1 MLAGSIANS
10 KLVNSSILIGTSSVS
25 LGATASSL
33 TGLDNLSANSVT
45 VSGQPTTYGTVNPA
59 YIMVGLITGVT
70 GFGVGSTVIFDTVI
84 GNVNSQVSYNSS
96 SGVFTLGANVTY
108 DMSFTPSF
116 ISFTNTTGG
125 YACYEWVDAT
135 TNTTLDS
142 TGTGIGTGVPNT
154 ETSAQQDNITARI
167 IYKPSTNQT
176 VKLRVTSGNGT
187 VTLRGSI
194 GTQAIIRPLN
204 LSIAVQAT
212 ATGTLN
218 TDYIQVEKTTNQT
231 LVGNS
236 TDITFN
242 ATTATNGGITQS
254 AGVFT
259 LTAGKTYLLEA
270 SLGVSQFTSNSAYIW
285 YSWVDATTNAQLD
298 QSNGGGGA
306 VGSSGVAIP
315 VTWTGI
321 DNYTSTAKIIYTPV
335 TTQTVKLRITD
346 ATGTCSVLAI
356 GTKATI
362 MQIANTFSLNTIDTM
377 TLTGA
382 LTATGS
388 ITSVG
393 NVTGNILV
401 STNAVANEGGEV
413 QLAKAAT
420 STLSGSNVIID
431 QYVDRIRVFEGGG
444 AARGAYIDLNQAAAG
459 VGTLLNNRVSGL
471 VNAGTYVTM
480 DLLKATVTTS
490 GNRGLSLAATTGS
503 FGIFIGGNY
512 ALNGGSNGSS
522 GSGTINTTASTSQ
535 FAWNFTGAGDISTY
549 IITDTTN
556 SRAYR
561 ITLQIGASY
570 NNNLISIE
578 RLV

>member
-1 MLAGSIANS
+1 
-10 KLVNSSILIGTSSVS
+10 
-25 LGATASSL
+25 
-33 TGLDNLSANSVT
+33 
-45 VSGQPTTYGTVNPA
+45 
-59 YIMVGLITGVT
+59 
-70 GFGVGSTVIFDTVI
+70 
-84 GNVNSQVSYNSS
+84 
-96 SGVFTLGANVTY
+96 
-108 DMSFTPSF
+108 
-116 ISFTNTTGG
+116 
-125 YACYEWVDAT
+125 
-135 TNTTLDS
+135 
-142 TGTGIGTGVPNT
+142 
-154 ETSAQQDNITARI
+154 
-167 IYKPSTNQT
+167 
-176 VKLRVTSGNGT
+176 
-187 VTLRGSI
+187 
-194 GTQAIIRPLN
+194 
-204 LSIAVQAT
+204 
-212 ATGTLN
+212 
-218 TDYIQVEKTTNQT
+218 
-231 LVGNS
+231 
-236 TDITFN
+236 
-242 ATTATNGGITQS
+242 
-254 AGVFT
+254 
-259 LTAGKTYLLEA
+259 
-270 SLGVSQFTSNSAYIW
+270 
-285 YSWVDATTNAQLD
+285 
-298 QSNGGGGA
+298 
-306 VGSSGVAIP
+306 

-362 MQIANTFSLNTIDTM
+362 MQIANTFSLNAIDTM

-393 NVTGNILV
+393 NVSGNILI
-401 STNAVANEGGEV
+401 STNSVVNEGGEV

-444 AARGAYIDLNQAAAG
+444 TARGAYIDLNQAAAG